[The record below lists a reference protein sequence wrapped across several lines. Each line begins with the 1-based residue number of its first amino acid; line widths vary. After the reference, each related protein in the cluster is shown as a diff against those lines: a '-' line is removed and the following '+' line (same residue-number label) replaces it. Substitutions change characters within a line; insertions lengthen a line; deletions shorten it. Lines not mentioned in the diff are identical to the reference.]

1 MGTLLFIV
9 SLFII
14 LILYLVLRQKYVK
27 DFKKRRSIRKREQR
41 IKELVNAAFKI
52 DRLQLIEERKTDV
65 KLKYNKR
72 AIAVQP
78 EQIKLVDAVDDE
90 RIEITYEL
98 PNDITKE
105 EVFDFIID
113 NSNFYISKERYNNL
127 KTHNK

>member
-1 MGTLLFIV
+1 M
-9 SLFII
+9 
-14 LILYLVLRQKYVK
+14 KYIK
-27 DFKKRRSIRKREQR
+27 DFKKRRSVRKREQR

-52 DRLQLIEERKTDV
+52 DQLQLIEERKTDI

-78 EQIKLVDAVDDE
+78 EQIKLVDAIEDE
-90 RIEITYEL
+90 RIEVTYEL
-98 PNDITKE
+98 PNGITKE

-113 NSNFYISKERYNNL
+113 NSNFYISKERYNDL